1 MTYRLISCW
10 HGSCLLKFRTR
21 HRSVSG
27 VFECGRIQK
36 ENKMSKIKQPDLKVL
51 RDFYGYPAQKLA
63 PFGVNVSVNLDV
75 KLFPNLPVPPDQL
88 KLLADTLTAK
98 IADRVTGGPAATAA
112 QAKAFAALADA
123 LNADANIVEL
133 TVGSD
138 LEMLLNTGYLPAST
152 NRTSSPLD
160 DTSIAGLYNNGSTQ
174 LLLRLARVRNA
185 ASYQVQVSTDGG
197 VTWQEAVVSRKA
209 NRIVLPNLTPT
220 KTYLVRARAIGG
232 STGSSAWV
240 VSGSIVCT

>member
-1 MTYRLISCW
+1 
-10 HGSCLLKFRTR
+10 
-21 HRSVSG
+21 
-27 VFECGRIQK
+27 
-36 ENKMSKIKQPDLKVL
+36 MSKVKQADLKVL
-51 RDFYGYPAQKLA
+51 RDFYGYPAAKLA

-75 KLFPNLPVPPDQL
+75 KLFPNLPVPPDQI

-112 QAKAFAALADA
+112 QNKAFGTLADA
-123 LNADANIVEL
+123 LNSDANIVEL

-138 LEMLLNTGYLPAST
+138 LETLLDTGYLPAST

-160 DTSIAGLYNNGSTQ
+160 DTAITGLYNNGSTQ
-174 LLLRLARVRNA
+174 LLLRLATVRNA
-185 ASYQVQVSTDGG
+185 GSYQVQVSTDGG
-197 VTWQEAVVSRKA
+197 VTWLEAVVSRKA
-209 NRIVLPNLTPT
+209 NRIVVPNLTPT

-240 VSGSIVCT
+240 VSSSIVCT

>member
-1 MTYRLISCW
+1 
-10 HGSCLLKFRTR
+10 
-21 HRSVSG
+21 
-27 VFECGRIQK
+27 
-36 ENKMSKIKQPDLKVL
+36 MSKAKQADLKVL
-51 RDFYGYPAQKLA
+51 RDFYGYPAAKLA

-75 KLFPNLPVPPDQL
+75 KLFPNLPVPPDQI

-112 QAKAFAALADA
+112 QAKAFDALADA
-123 LNADANIVEL
+123 LNSDANIVEL

-138 LEMLLNTGYLPAST
+138 LETLLNTGYLPAST

-160 DTSIAGLYNNGSTQ
+160 DTAITGLYNNGSTQ
-174 LLLRLARVRNA
+174 LLLRLATVRNA
-185 ASYQVQVSTDGG
+185 GSYQVQVSTDGG
-197 VTWQEAVVSRKA
+197 VTWLEAVVSRKA
-209 NRIVLPNLTPT
+209 NRIVVPNLTPT
-220 KTYLVRARAIGG
+220 KMYLVRARAIGG

>member
-1 MTYRLISCW
+1 
-10 HGSCLLKFRTR
+10 
-21 HRSVSG
+21 
-27 VFECGRIQK
+27 
-36 ENKMSKIKQPDLKVL
+36 MSKAKQIDLSVL
-51 RDFYGYPAQKLA
+51 RDFYTYPAAKLA

-75 KLFPNLPVPPDQL
+75 TLFPNLVVPPSQI

-112 QAKAFAALADA
+112 QAKAFDSLADA
-123 LNADANIVEL
+123 LNADADIVEQV
-133 TVGSD
+133 VGSD

-160 DTSIAGLYNNGSTQ
+160 DTAIMGLFNNGSTQ
-174 LLLRLARVRNA
+174 LLLRLATVRNA
-185 ASYQVQVSTDGG
+185 GSYQVQVSTDNG
-197 VTWQEAVVSRKA
+197 VTWQEAVCIRKA
-209 NRIVLPNLTPT
+209 FRIVIPNLTPT

-240 VSGSIVCT
+240 VSSSIVCT

>member
-1 MTYRLISCW
+1 
-10 HGSCLLKFRTR
+10 
-21 HRSVSG
+21 
-27 VFECGRIQK
+27 
-36 ENKMSKIKQPDLKVL
+36 MSKTKQSDLSVL
-51 RDFYGYPAQKLA
+51 RNFYSYPAATLA

-98 IADRVTGGPAATAA
+98 IADRVTGGTAATAA
-112 QAKAFAALADA
+112 QAKAFGTLADA
-123 LNADANIVEL
+123 LNSDANIVEQV
-133 TVGSD
+133 VGSD

-160 DTSIAGLYNNGSTQ
+160 DTAITGLYNNGSTQ
-174 LLLRLARVRNA
+174 LLLRLATVRNA
-185 ASYQVQVSTDGG
+185 GSYQVQVSTDNG
-197 VTWQEAVVSRKA
+197 VTWQEAVCIRKA
-209 NRIVLPNLTPT
+209 FRIVIPNLTPT

-240 VSGSIVCT
+240 VSSSIVCT